1 VAAELLR
8 WSRTAGTVVIVG
20 AYKPGLHGVDLLSV
34 MFAEITIVGTRI
46 YQRSDIEAAIHLVT
60 TGVVDAHRFDQQSL
74 SAERGGWRRGKFA
87 PWRGPEDTDRARP
100 SMIGATGSWVFTTCQ
115 RSRHQRLLISV

>member
-1 VAAELLR
+1 
-8 WSRTAGTVVIVG
+8 VVIVG

-60 TGVVDAHRFDQQSL
+60 TGMVDAHSL
-74 SAERGGWRRGKFA
+74 ISKVFPLKEAVAAVESLRRGEGLK
-87 PWRGPEDTDRARP
+87 
-100 SMIGATGSWVFTTCQ
+100 V
-115 RSRHQRLLISV
+115 LIEPGQA